1 LKRDGELVDG
11 AAKAL
16 GEEAAIGMAQ
26 PALCL
31 AALVIDREHIGI
43 DQRLPHR
50 QCGIAVAACDLGDRA
65 DNGAQRAL
73 APPGRGGAPTA
84 AVARPKR
91 TLPLPNVASTATV
104 AANKNG
110 SMIQAGSGL
119 LTVSAAIF
127 GNVPLRREGTGERFE
142 TGHIR
147 LLNPFVMLHRT
158 TRIFGNRAQI
168 ICGTMPPRM
177 SQTPL

>member
-1 LKRDGELVDG
+1 MKRDGELVDG

-31 AALVIDREHIGI
+31 AALVIDRERIGI
-43 DQRLPHR
+43 DQRLPHGF
-50 QCGIAVAACDLGDRA
+50 CGGDALG
-65 DNGAQRAL
+65 
-73 APPGRGGAPTA
+73 TA
-84 AVARPKR
+84 AVARPRR
-91 TLPLPNVASTATV
+91 TLPVPHVVSTATV

-147 LLNPFVMLHRT
+147 LLNPFVMLHRI

-168 ICGTMPPRM
+168 ICGTIMAPRT